1 MEDQHKTES
10 IFNVTLDQ
18 EAKSLLKTT
27 TVWAKIVAIAAFAQ
41 VGLSLVSAFIGK
53 NSTAEMVGAIF
64 GSMIGAVISIL
75 LNVFL
80 YRFSQKTAD
89 AISSSNQ
96 QLFAEG
102 INSLRTYFKISGIVL
117 IIILSLFL
125 IVLFFMVLALSMAG
139 TQ

>member
-18 EAKSLLKTT
+18 EAKSLLKTA
-27 TVWAKIVAIAAFAQ
+27 TVWARIIAIIAFVE
-41 VGLSLVSAFIGK
+41 VGLSLVQAFVGK
-53 NSTAEMVGAIF
+53 NSTTEMIGAIF
-64 GSMIGAVISIL
+64 GWIIGAGISIL

-80 YRFSQKTAD
+80 YRFSQKTAE

-102 INSLRTYFKISGIVL
+102 INSLRTYFKIFG
-117 IIILSLFL
+117 IILIVVISLFL
-125 IVLFFMVLALSMAG
+125 IFLFFVLLTVGMSG